1 MLSDDVYL
9 ANFRATV
16 AELEAWAA
24 TLSDVAAIEIDREE
38 SCWRVAFVPHS
49 PQACPFELM
58 LRRDQRF
65 DLTVGPET
73 YEDQLIPSL
82 NMFKPL
88 LAAIVGGRVVTS
100 TWLTAATGLRTA
112 TETHI
117 APQGRAC
124 WSAERRLLA
133 SKSDAGDG
141 LLRRDHHYVPY
152 SRGA

>member
-1 MLSDDVYL
+1 M
-9 ANFRATV
+9 
-16 AELEAWAA
+16 
-24 TLSDVAAIEIDREE
+24 
-38 SCWRVAFVPHS
+38 
-49 PQACPFELM
+49 
-58 LRRDQRF
+58 
-65 DLTVGPET
+65 TVGPET

-100 TWLTAATGLRTA
+100 TWSTTATGLRTA